1 VPSKKGVTTR
11 LSPKSRSDSYVRR
24 LCEENAS
31 ETADSSEAIDIRPST
46 LQIGESSLRPEVWS
60 RNSCNQFEEK
70 CVYYL

>member
-11 LSPKSRSDSYVRR
+11 LSLKARSDSYVRR

-31 ETADSSEAIDIRPST
+31 ETADSLESIDIRPST

-60 RNSCNQFEEK
+60 RDSRNQFEEK
-70 CVYYL
+70 RVYYL

>member
-46 LQIGESSLRPEVWS
+46 LQIGESSLRP
-60 RNSCNQFEEK
+60 
-70 CVYYL
+70 